1 MSTNTFTSTAKLG
14 EYFAKLPACKADGTN
29 WVFFRD
35 RFAFA
40 IDAAGL
46 SDHFE
51 DLITSELPVAP
62 TVVDPQNPTAEET
75 KANDD
80 FLKCRRFWRSEQAV
94 IKQGLA
100 TVIPDSLFLKVKG
113 EKTAKAMWDKVKNH
127 FEKKSQMVT
136 VDLRRKLQDERCA
149 EGGDVKAHLTK
160 LHTFREDLTAM
171 GADPGEKEFI
181 AIVLGSLPES
191 WETYL
196 SALTGASALL
206 GTPLDPDMVLQGIS
220 DEADRK
226 TAKKGRGEPEAAFY
240 GNIGQKPKKSD
251 VWCYNCK
258 KKGHMSKDCW
268 AKGGGKEGQ
277 NPHRKPKDTANAAKA
292 NKDFDAAWF
301 IDEFE
306 DDLEFDLDDSES
318 DSTGNTADEE

>member
-160 LHTFREDLTAM
+160 LQTIREDLTAM

-206 GTPLDPDMVLQGIS
+206 GKPLEPETVLQGIS

-226 TAKKGRGEPEAAFY
+226 MAKKERTDSGSTSDAAFY
-240 GNIGQKPKKSD
+240 GNSGNKSRNKSD
-251 VWCYNCK
+251 SRCNNCQ
-258 KKGHMSKDCW
+258 KKGHWARECW

-277 NPHRKPKDTANAAKA
+277 GPHRKPKPQANSAHIRKTP
-292 NKDFDAAWF
+292 N
-301 IDEFE
+301 
-306 DDLEFDLDDSES
+306 
-318 DSTGNTADEE
+318 